1 MKYEILNEIDD
12 ILNLTHSRKIEFRQL
27 YGFTFVFKTD
37 IVNINENITSAE
49 IKNIGIIYEENDE
62 YYFAPLYDVE
72 DIDEII
78 REYVKTL

>member
-37 IVNINENITSAE
+37 IVNINENISSAE
-49 IKNIGIIYEENDE
+49 IKTIGIIYEENDE
-62 YYFAPLYDVE
+62 YYFAPLYGADNIE
-72 DIDEII
+72 EII
-78 REYVKTL
+78 REYVKNI